1 MDNESAKKA
10 SSYKK
15 GDLLRISSRNGASNW
30 FVKQIDDKS
39 NSLTLSG
46 EHSNRP
52 KKLILDK
59 IDFKN
64 QFVSK
69 IEKAEMEVR
78 EGEILRTSS
87 RMYEHNIE
95 SNTDLKVKKI
105 VPGFLVLKDGKKSIL
120 MIKASLNGAPLKY
133 GYTKSL
139 HTTST
144 KRYDTTVSVLKP
156 YQTNKNNIFK
166 INALSKSSSIIVTE
180 DKEKAIKYSHRE
192 TNRGSSIS
200 ADNYSG
206 LSIEAGNILN
216 RISETT
222 AVFSKQDY
230 FKEAISNNKD
240 YTQSKL
246 NTDIADALENGY
258 LIKKDYSLKKPL
270 IIYHLSNEK
279 MKSKNIN
286 LRLDFE
292 LEQNSSL
299 KLIDFFSDDSE
310 KNFMNIFYNFNL
322 DKDAILKNYKIDKSL
337 NKNLKYSFNNI
348 NQKQN
353 SISETFIFSAGS
365 DYFKNEINCNLKG
378 EYSSAFINGIF
389 SLDDNK
395 QHEIRTTINH
405 LVENTKSYQLIKSVL
420 GKNTK
425 SAYQGRIYV
434 DSKAQKTDGYQLSKA
449 ILLDETSEFN
459 AKPELEIYADDVKCS
474 HGSAS
479 GSLDDNSIFYLMSR
493 GLNYKQA
500 KGLLINGFLLDVIEK
515 ITDAEIK
522 DLLKKMIGLKK

>member
-1 MDNESAKKA
+1 MKEQ
-10 SSYKK
+10 
-15 GDLLRISSRNGASNW
+15 L
-30 FVKQIDDKS
+30 
-39 NSLTLSG
+39 
-46 EHSNRP
+46 
-52 KKLILDK
+52 K
-59 IDFKN
+59 IDFNKI
-64 QFVSK
+64 QEVSNFSNRD
-69 IEKAEMEVR
+69 IE
-78 EGEILRTSS
+78 I
-87 RMYEHNIE
+87 
-95 SNTDLKVKKI
+95 
-105 VPGFLVLKDGKKSIL
+105 KKSY
-120 MIKASLNGAPLKY
+120 LNKFIENGFPNRKQENWKFL
-133 GYTKSL
+133 
-139 HTTST
+139 
-144 KRYDTTVSVLKP
+144 D
-156 YQTNKNNIFK
+156 
-166 INALSKSSSIIVTE
+166 INQI
-180 DKEKAIKYSHRE
+180 
-192 TNRGSSIS
+192 
-200 ADNYSG
+200 
-206 LSIEAGNILN
+206 
-216 RISETT
+216 
-222 AVFSKQDY
+222 
-230 FKEAISNNKD
+230 ISNNISDLSFYND
-240 YTQSKL
+240 YSIENKIDSSIFIDDLEHNKIIFINGRIEKIDFSYEDKKQIEIIEDSYTIDKSENNNSLIDL
-246 NTDIADALENGY
+246 NIALSNKHFKI
-258 LIKKDYSLKKPL
+258 LVKKGYSLKKPL
-270 IIYHLSNEK
+270 IIYHLTNEK

-322 DKDAILKNYKIDKSL
+322 DRDAILKNYKIDKSL

-348 NQKQN
+348 DQKQN
-353 SISETFIFSAGS
+353 SISETFVFSAGS

>member
-1 MDNESAKKA
+1 MKEQ
-10 SSYKK
+10 
-15 GDLLRISSRNGASNW
+15 L
-30 FVKQIDDKS
+30 
-39 NSLTLSG
+39 
-46 EHSNRP
+46 
-52 KKLILDK
+52 K
-59 IDFKN
+59 IDFDKI
-64 QFVSK
+64 QKVSNFSNRD
-69 IEKAEMEVR
+69 IE
-78 EGEILRTSS
+78 I
-87 RMYEHNIE
+87 
-95 SNTDLKVKKI
+95 
-105 VPGFLVLKDGKKSIL
+105 KKSY
-120 MIKASLNGAPLKY
+120 LNKFIENGFPNRKQENWKFL
-133 GYTKSL
+133 
-139 HTTST
+139 
-144 KRYDTTVSVLKP
+144 D
-156 YQTNKNNIFK
+156 
-166 INALSKSSSIIVTE
+166 INQI
-180 DKEKAIKYSHRE
+180 
-192 TNRGSSIS
+192 
-200 ADNYSG
+200 
-206 LSIEAGNILN
+206 
-216 RISETT
+216 
-222 AVFSKQDY
+222 
-230 FKEAISNNKD
+230 ISNNISDLSFYND
-240 YTQSKL
+240 YSIENKIDPSIFIDDLEHNKIIFINGRVEKIDFSYEDKKQIEIIEDSYTIDKSENNNSLIDL
-246 NTDIADALENGY
+246 NIALSNKHFKI
-258 LIKKDYSLKKPL
+258 LIKKGYSLKKPL

-299 KLIDFFSDDSE
+299 KLIDFFSDYSE

-322 DKDAILKNYKIDKSL
+322 DRDAILKNYKIDKSL

-348 NQKQN
+348 DQKQN
-353 SISETFIFSAGS
+353 SISETFVFSAGS

-425 SAYQGRIYV
+425 SAFQGRIYV

>member
-1 MDNESAKKA
+1 MKEQ
-10 SSYKK
+10 
-15 GDLLRISSRNGASNW
+15 L
-30 FVKQIDDKS
+30 
-39 NSLTLSG
+39 
-46 EHSNRP
+46 
-52 KKLILDK
+52 K
-59 IDFKN
+59 IDFNKIHE
-64 QFVSK
+64 VSNFSNRD
-69 IEKAEMEVR
+69 IE
-78 EGEILRTSS
+78 I
-87 RMYEHNIE
+87 
-95 SNTDLKVKKI
+95 
-105 VPGFLVLKDGKKSIL
+105 KKSY
-120 MIKASLNGAPLKY
+120 LNKFIENGFPNRKQENWKFL
-133 GYTKSL
+133 
-139 HTTST
+139 
-144 KRYDTTVSVLKP
+144 D
-156 YQTNKNNIFK
+156 
-166 INALSKSSSIIVTE
+166 INQI
-180 DKEKAIKYSHRE
+180 
-192 TNRGSSIS
+192 
-200 ADNYSG
+200 
-206 LSIEAGNILN
+206 
-216 RISETT
+216 
-222 AVFSKQDY
+222 
-230 FKEAISNNKD
+230 ISNNISDLSFYND
-240 YTQSKL
+240 YSIENKIDSSIFIDDLEHNKIIFINGRIEKIDFSYEDKKQIEIIEDSYTNDKSENNNSLIDL
-246 NTDIADALENGY
+246 NIALSNKHFKI
-258 LIKKDYSLKKPL
+258 LIKKGYSLKKPL
-270 IIYHLSNEK
+270 IIYHLTNEK

>member
-1 MDNESAKKA
+1 MKEQ
-10 SSYKK
+10 
-15 GDLLRISSRNGASNW
+15 L
-30 FVKQIDDKS
+30 
-39 NSLTLSG
+39 
-46 EHSNRP
+46 
-52 KKLILDK
+52 K
-59 IDFKN
+59 IDFNKI
-64 QFVSK
+64 QEVSNFSNRD
-69 IEKAEMEVR
+69 IE
-78 EGEILRTSS
+78 I
-87 RMYEHNIE
+87 
-95 SNTDLKVKKI
+95 
-105 VPGFLVLKDGKKSIL
+105 KKSY
-120 MIKASLNGAPLKY
+120 LNKFIENGFPNRKQENWKFL
-133 GYTKSL
+133 
-139 HTTST
+139 
-144 KRYDTTVSVLKP
+144 D
-156 YQTNKNNIFK
+156 
-166 INALSKSSSIIVTE
+166 INQI
-180 DKEKAIKYSHRE
+180 
-192 TNRGSSIS
+192 
-200 ADNYSG
+200 
-206 LSIEAGNILN
+206 
-216 RISETT
+216 
-222 AVFSKQDY
+222 
-230 FKEAISNNKD
+230 ISNNISDLSFYND
-240 YTQSKL
+240 YSIKNKIDSSIFIDDLEHNKIIFINGRIEKIDFSYEDKKQIEIIEDSYTIDKSENNNSLIDL
-246 NTDIADALENGY
+246 NIALSNKHFKI
-258 LIKKDYSLKKPL
+258 LIKKGYSLKKPL
-270 IIYHLSNEK
+270 IIYHLTNEK

-322 DKDAILKNYKIDKSL
+322 DRDAILKNYKIDKSL

-353 SISETFIFSAGS
+353 SISETFVFSAGS

>member
-1 MDNESAKKA
+1 MKEQ
-10 SSYKK
+10 
-15 GDLLRISSRNGASNW
+15 L
-30 FVKQIDDKS
+30 
-39 NSLTLSG
+39 
-46 EHSNRP
+46 
-52 KKLILDK
+52 K
-59 IDFKN
+59 IDFNKIKE
-64 QFVSK
+64 VSNFSNRD
-69 IEKAEMEVR
+69 IE
-78 EGEILRTSS
+78 I
-87 RMYEHNIE
+87 
-95 SNTDLKVKKI
+95 
-105 VPGFLVLKDGKKSIL
+105 KKSY
-120 MIKASLNGAPLKY
+120 LNKFIENGFPNRKQENWKFL
-133 GYTKSL
+133 
-139 HTTST
+139 
-144 KRYDTTVSVLKP
+144 D
-156 YQTNKNNIFK
+156 
-166 INALSKSSSIIVTE
+166 INQI
-180 DKEKAIKYSHRE
+180 
-192 TNRGSSIS
+192 
-200 ADNYSG
+200 
-206 LSIEAGNILN
+206 
-216 RISETT
+216 
-222 AVFSKQDY
+222 
-230 FKEAISNNKD
+230 ISNNISDLSFYND
-240 YTQSKL
+240 YSIENKIDSSIFIDDLEHNKIIFINGRIEKIDFSYEDKKQIEIIEDTYTIDKSESNNSLIDL
-246 NTDIADALENGY
+246 NIALSNKHFKI
-258 LIKKDYSLKKPL
+258 LIKKGYSLKKPL
-270 IIYHLSNEK
+270 IIYHLTNEK

-292 LEQNSSL
+292 LEQNSTL

-348 NQKQN
+348 DQKQN
-353 SISETFIFSAGS
+353 SISETFVFSAGS